1 LAYDPTTALRGD
13 PGPAGYACMMERQ
26 IPVTRLTSLTEAV
39 ASLVGMADLEDLLRR
54 LVQTACDTTGA
65 RYAALG
71 VVGEHKTLIEFVHEG
86 IDPETVARI
95 GHLPKGHGVLGTLIK
110 ERVTL
115 RLDRLSD
122 HPDSVGFPEHHPPM
136 ERFLG
141 VPVGIGDMAVG
152 NLYLTEKDGGFDA
165 DDQLVVEA
173 LAAIAAVAVETTRL
187 RSRLG
192 EMAVLEDRQRIGRDL
207 HDSIIQDLFGT
218 GLQLQGLTSGPIDQ
232 TTRSGLDEAVA
243 RIDDTI
249 DSLREI
255 VTDLDRPVS
264 TGTFGD
270 LLRTQLSRL
279 AAPYQVAVGVSVEP
293 AGLELPDQAVA
304 SVQPMITEAVSNALR
319 HSGSKVIDVRLERL
333 GGRLVISVVDQ
344 GSGFD
349 QENVKAGMGLKNLSQ
364 RATALGGHVDI
375 RSVGGVGTVVEVLL
389 PYSG

>member
-1 LAYDPTTALRGD
+1 
-13 PGPAGYACMMERQ
+13 MERQ
-26 IPVTRLTSLTEAV
+26 IPVTRLTSLTRAV
-39 ASLVGMADLEDLLRR
+39 ASLVAMTDLEDLLRR
-54 LVQTACDTTGA
+54 LVETACDTTGA

-71 VVGEHKTLIEFVHEG
+71 VVGEHNTLIEFVHEG
-86 IDPETVARI
+86 MDPDTVARI
-95 GHLPKGHGVLGTLIK
+95 GHLPRGHGVLGTLI
-110 ERVTL
+110 RDHATL

-136 ERFLG
+136 EHFLG
-141 VPVGIGDMAVG
+141 VPVGTGERAVG

-165 DDQLVVEA
+165 DDQTIVEA
-173 LAAIAAVAVETTRL
+173 LAAIAAVAVEQTRL

-218 GLQLQGLTSGPIDQ
+218 GLQLQGLASGPVDQ
-232 TTRSGLDEAVA
+232 PTRHGLIEAVS
-243 RIDDTI
+243 RIDETI

-255 VTDLDRPVS
+255 VSDLDRPVKD
-264 TGTFGD
+264 GTFGD
-270 LLRTQLSRL
+270 TLQSHLSRL
-279 AAPYQVAVGVSVEP
+279 AEPYQVTVGVSVEP

-319 HSGSKVIDVRLERL
+319 HSASQVIDVRVEML
-333 GGRLVISVVDQ
+333 GDRLVIAVVDQ

-349 QENVKAGMGLKNLSQ
+349 PDQVDAGMGLKNLSQ

-375 RSVGGVGTVVEVLL
+375 RSVGGVGTVVELL
-389 PYSG
+389 IPYSG

>member
-1 LAYDPTTALRGD
+1 
-13 PGPAGYACMMERQ
+13 MERQ
-26 IPVTRLTSLTEAV
+26 IPVKRLTSLTEAV
-39 ASLVGMADLEDLLRR
+39 SSLVAMTDLEELLRR
-54 LVQTACDTTGA
+54 LVETACDTTGA

-71 VVGEHKTLIEFVHEG
+71 VVGEHRTLVEFVHEG

-95 GHLPKGHGVLGTLIK
+95 GHLPQGHGVLGTLIR
-110 ERVTL
+110 ESTTL

-141 VPVGIGDMAVG
+141 VPVGTGDRAVG
-152 NLYLTEKDGGFDA
+152 NLYLTEKEGGFDE
-165 DDQLVVEA
+165 DDQVIVEA
-173 LAAIAAVAVETTRL
+173 LAAIAAVAVEKTRL
-187 RSRLG
+187 RARLG

-218 GLQLQGLTSGPIDQ
+218 GLQLQGLTSGAVDEA
-232 TTRSGLDEAVA
+232 TRKGLNEAVA
-243 RIDDTI
+243 RIDETI

-255 VTDLDRPVS
+255 VTDLDRPVKS
-264 TGTFGD
+264 GSFGD
-270 LLRTQLSRL
+270 TLRAQLSRL

-333 GGRLVISVVDQ
+333 GDRLVISVVDQ
-344 GSGFD
+344 GTGFD
-349 QENVKAGMGLKNLSQ
+349 PDQVKAGMGLKNLRQ
-364 RATALGGHVDI
+364 RASALGGHVDI

>member
-1 LAYDPTTALRGD
+1 
-13 PGPAGYACMMERQ
+13 MERQ
-26 IPVTRLTSLTEAV
+26 IPVARLASLTEAV
-39 ASLVGMADLEDLLRR
+39 ASLVAMTDLEDLLRR

-71 VVGEHKTLIEFVHEG
+71 VVGEHNTLIEFVHEG
-86 IDPETVARI
+86 IDPETVAKI

-110 ERVTL
+110 DRATL
-115 RLDRLSD
+115 LLDRLSD

-141 VPVGIGDMAVG
+141 VPVGAGDEAVG

-165 DDQLVVEA
+165 DDQLIVEA
-173 LAAIAAVAVETTRL
+173 LAAIAAAAVEKTRL
-187 RSRLG
+187 RARLG

-218 GLQLQGLTSGPIDQ
+218 GLQLQGLASGTVDQ
-232 TTRSGLDEAVA
+232 PTRDGLHEAVS
-243 RIDDTI
+243 RIDETI

-255 VTDLDRPVS
+255 VSDLDRPVKA
-264 TGTFGD
+264 GAFGD
-270 LLRTQLSRL
+270 ALRTQLSRL
-279 AAPYQVAVGVSVEP
+279 AEPYQVAVGVSVEP
-293 AGLELPDQAVA
+293 AGLELPDHAVA

-319 HSGSKVIDVRLERL
+319 HSGSQVIDVRLEML

-349 QENVKAGMGLKNLSQ
+349 PDQVEAGMGLKNLNE
-364 RATALGGHVDI
+364 RATALGGHIDI

>member
-1 LAYDPTTALRGD
+1 
-13 PGPAGYACMMERQ
+13 MEKQ
-26 IPVTRLTSLTEAV
+26 IPVTRLASLTEAV
-39 ASLVGMADLEDLLRR
+39 ASLVAMTDLEDLLRR
-54 LVQTACDTTGA
+54 LVETACDMTGA

-86 IDPETVARI
+86 IDPETVAMI
-95 GHLPKGHGVLGTLIK
+95 GHLPQGHGVLGTLIR
-110 ERVTL
+110 ERGTL

-141 VPVGIGDMAVG
+141 VPVGTGDGAVG

-165 DDQLVVEA
+165 DDQLIVEA

-218 GLQLQGLTSGPIDQ
+218 GLQLQGLTSGAIDPA
-232 TTRSGLDEAVA
+232 TRWGLDEAVA
-243 RIDDTI
+243 RIDETI

-255 VTDLDRPVS
+255 VTDLDRPVEA
-264 TGTFGD
+264 GAFGD
-270 LLRTQLSRL
+270 ILRAQLSRL

-319 HSGSKVIDVRLERL
+319 HSGSKRIDVRLERL

-349 QENVKAGMGLKNLSQ
+349 TDRVKAGMGLKNLSE
-364 RATALGGHVDI
+364 RASALGGHVDI
-375 RSVGGVGTVVEVLL
+375 RSVGGVGTVIEVLL

>member
-1 LAYDPTTALRGD
+1 
-13 PGPAGYACMMERQ
+13 MERQ
-26 IPVTRLTSLTEAV
+26 IPVTRLISLTEAV
-39 ASLVGMADLEDLLRR
+39 ASLVAMTDLEDLLRR

-95 GHLPKGHGVLGTLIK
+95 GHLPQGHGVLGTLIR
-110 ERVTL
+110 ERAAL

-152 NLYLTEKDGGFDA
+152 NLYLTEKEGGFDA
-165 DDQLVVEA
+165 DDQLIVEA
-173 LAAIAAVAVETTRL
+173 LAAIAAVAIEKTRL
-187 RSRLG
+187 RTRLA

-218 GLQLQGLTSGPIDQ
+218 GLQLQGLTLEAIDQ
-232 TTRSGLDEAVA
+232 PMRTGLDEAVA
-243 RIDDTI
+243 RIDETI
-249 DSLREI
+249 DSLRDI
-255 VTDLDRPVS
+255 VTDLDRP
-264 TGTFGD
+264 GEAGAFGD
-270 LLRTQLSRL
+270 TLRTQLSRL

-344 GSGFD
+344 GSGFEPD
-349 QENVKAGMGLKNLSQ
+349 RVKAGMGLKNLSD
-364 RATALGGHVDI
+364 RASELGGHVDI

-389 PYSG
+389 PYAG

>member
-1 LAYDPTTALRGD
+1 
-13 PGPAGYACMMERQ
+13 MVRQ
-26 IPVTRLTSLTEAV
+26 IPVTRLASLTEAV
-39 ASLVGMADLEDLLRR
+39 VSLVAMEDLEHLLRR

-86 IDPETVARI
+86 IDPETAARI
-95 GHLPKGHGVLGTLIK
+95 GHLPQGHGVLGTLIR

-115 RLDRLSD
+115 RLDRMSD

-152 NLYLTEKDGGFDA
+152 NLYLTEKAGGFDA
-165 DDQLVVEA
+165 DDQLIVEA
-173 LAAIAAVAVETTRL
+173 LAAIAAVAVEKTRL
-187 RSRLG
+187 RTRLG
-192 EMAVLEDRQRIGRDL
+192 EVAVLEDRQRIGRDL

-218 GLQLQGLTSGPIDQ
+218 GLQLQGLTAGAIDEG
-232 TTRSGLDEAVA
+232 TRAGLDEAVA

-255 VTDLDRPVS
+255 VTDLDRS
-264 TGTFGD
+264 AIAGTFGE

-279 AAPYQVAVGVSVEP
+279 AAPYQVAVAVSVDP
-293 AGLELPDQAVA
+293 ADLELPEEALA
-304 SVQPMITEAVSNALR
+304 SVQPMVTEAVSNALR
-319 HSGSKVIDVRLERL
+319 HSGSKTIDVRLEGL

-349 QENVKAGMGLKNLSQ
+349 QENVEAGMGLKNLSQ
-364 RATALGGHVDI
+364 RAAELGGHVDI
-375 RSVGGVGTVVEVLL
+375 RSVLGVGTVVEVLL

>member
-1 LAYDPTTALRGD
+1 
-13 PGPAGYACMMERQ
+13 MMERQ
-26 IPVTRLTSLTEAV
+26 IPVKRLTSLTEAV
-39 ASLVGMADLEDLLRR
+39 SSLVAMTDLEDLLSR
-54 LVQTACDTTGA
+54 LVETACDTTGA

-71 VVGEHKTLIEFVHEG
+71 VVGEHNTLIEFVHEG

-95 GHLPKGHGVLGTLIK
+95 GHLPQGHGVLGTLIR
-110 ERVTL
+110 ERKTL
-115 RLDRLSD
+115 RLERLSD
-122 HPDSVGFPEHHPPM
+122 HPDSVGFPDHHPAM

-141 VPVGIGDMAVG
+141 VPVGTGDRAVG

-165 DDQLVVEA
+165 DDQLIVEA

-187 RSRLG
+187 RARLG

-218 GLQLQGLTSGPIDQ
+218 GLQLQGLASGAVDQ
-232 TTRSGLDEAVA
+232 STRDGLDEAVG
-243 RIDDTI
+243 RIDETI

-255 VTDLDRPVS
+255 VADLDRPGE
-264 TGTFGD
+264 TGAFGD
-270 LLRTQLSRL
+270 ALRAQLSRL

-293 AGLELPDQAVA
+293 AGLELPDHAIA
-304 SVQPMITEAVSNALR
+304 SVQPMIAEAVSNALR
-319 HSGSKVIDVRLERL
+319 HSGSPVIDVTVERL
-333 GGRLVISVVDQ
+333 GARLVISVVDQ

-349 QENVKAGMGLKNLSQ
+349 PEQVRAGMGLKNLSQ
-364 RATALGGHVDI
+364 RAAALGGHIDI